1 MNRKIRVV
9 LFSTLFPSV
18 ARPNNGLFV
27 EARLR
32 ELLTSGAV
40 DARVIAPVPWFMSTH
55 PRFGEYAKFASTP
68 GSEIRDGV
76 RVVHPRYLLPP
87 KIGMNI
93 APLLLA
99 AGALASLLRL
109 RREGFDFDLIDAH
122 YYYPD
127 GVAAALLGRMLSR
140 PVVVTARGS
149 DVTLIPRHAL
159 PRCWILWAARA
170 AGATICVARAL
181 ADELA
186 ALGADPSKLN
196 VLRNG
201 VDLRRFR
208 PIDRQAARA
217 ALGWPDQHTLLS
229 VGNLVENKGHHLV
242 IEALGKM
249 PGSRL
254 VIVGA
259 GPERDRLAQ
268 LARTSGVG
276 DRVTFAGLIPQSE
289 LFCYFSA
296 ADILVL
302 ASAREGWA
310 NVLLEAMACGTP
322 VVATRIWGTPEVV
335 RARVAGR
342 LAAERSAGAIA
353 TAIDDLMADYPARD
367 DVRAYAE
374 QFTWEATTRGQVEL
388 FHKVIGASS

>member
-40 DARVIAPVPWFMSTH
+40 EARVIAPVPWFMSTH
-55 PRFGEYAKFASTP
+55 PRFGEYAKFAGTP

-99 AGALASLLRL
+99 AGALGSLLRL

-127 GVAAALLGRMLSR
+127 GVAAALLGRLLSR

-149 DVTLIPRHAL
+149 DVTLIPRHAI
-159 PRCWILWAARA
+159 PRRWILWAARA

-186 ALGADPSKLN
+186 ALGADPAKLN

-201 VDLRRFR
+201 VDLQRFR
-208 PIDRQAARA
+208 PIDRQVARA
-217 ALGWPDQHTLLS
+217 ALGWPNLHTLLS

-249 PGSRL
+249 PGSKL

-268 LARTSGVG
+268 AASTFGVD
-276 DRVTFAGLIPQSE
+276 DRVTFAGLVPQTE
-289 LFCYFSA
+289 LFRYFSA
-296 ADILVL
+296 ADVLVL

-335 RARVAGR
+335 RARAAGR
-342 LAAERSAGAIA
+342 LAGERSAAGIA
-353 TAIDDLMADYPARD
+353 AAIDDLMADYPARD
-367 DVRAYAE
+367 AVRAYAE
-374 QFTWEATTRGQVEL
+374 QFTWEATTRGQVDL
-388 FHKVIGASS
+388 FHKVIEASS

>member
-9 LFSTLFPSV
+9 LFSTLFPSG

-40 DARVIAPVPWFMSTH
+40 EARVVAPVPWFVSTH

-68 GSEIRDGV
+68 DSEIRDGV
-76 RVVHPRYLLPP
+76 PVVHPRYMLPP
-87 KIGMNI
+87 RIGMNI

-99 AGALASLLRL
+99 AGALGSLLRL
-109 RREGFDFDLIDAH
+109 RRGGFDFDLIDAH

-149 DVTLIPRHAL
+149 DVTLIPRYAI
-159 PRCWILWAARA
+159 PRRWILWAARTA
-170 AGATICVARAL
+170 AATICVARAL

-186 ALGADPSKLN
+186 ALGADPAKLN

-208 PIDRQAARA
+208 PIGREVARA
-217 ALGWPDQHTLLS
+217 SLGWPHQHTLLS

-242 IEALGKM
+242 IEALAKL
-249 PGSRL
+249 PDSRL

-259 GPERDRLAQ
+259 GPEQDRLAQ
-268 LARTSGVG
+268 AAGAFGVG
-276 DRVTFAGLIPQSE
+276 DRVIFAGLIPQTE
-289 LFCYFSA
+289 LFRYFSA

-342 LAAERSAGAIA
+342 LAAERSAGGIA
-353 TAIDDLMADYPARD
+353 AAIDDLMADYPRRSE
-367 DVRAYAE
+367 VRAYAG

-388 FHKVIGASS
+388 FHKVIEASS